1 MVTMLQF
8 YNQGTSVLLAW
19 IMAESGVPRKMVD
32 PRQIPPRGT
41 FCRAPGLLL
50 PRSNHA
56 IPTLQ
61 LPYSP
66 PSSDQLL
73 ISIYLHGTTLQP

>member
-41 FCRAPGLLL
+41 FCRASTQEQPCK
-50 PRSNHA
+50 PYPPA
-56 IPTLQ
+56 ILIHH
-61 LPYSP
+61 
-66 PSSDQLL
+66 SSQ
-73 ISIYLHGTTLQP
+73 